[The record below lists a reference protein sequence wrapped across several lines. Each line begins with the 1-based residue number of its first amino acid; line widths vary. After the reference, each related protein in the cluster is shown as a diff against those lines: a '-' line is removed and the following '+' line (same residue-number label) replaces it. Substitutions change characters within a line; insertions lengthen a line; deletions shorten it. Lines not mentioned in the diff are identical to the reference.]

1 MDDPKRD
8 DFKRLETAVRGG
20 RVAHTRFL
28 EPDEADR
35 LASRLR
41 GAGAQVE
48 ADGGVTGAKRRVLT
62 AFPEHI
68 PAANTPLAA
77 LYVEGAPS
85 EGDLLAALRAAGTE
99 RDDIGDVVPHQDGLS
114 VIVLP
119 AAKEAALRLTHVGG
133 GPVTVQEIELSRLAR
148 GRERRQQVIVPSLRV
163 DVLGAKAFR
172 VSRAYFAKG
181 VAGGRVSLNGAPA
194 GKASSAGAGDEVYA
208 EGLGRFRVVEAQGE
222 TRKGNVKVL
231 LDVEQG

>member
-8 DFKRLETAVRGG
+8 DFRRLETAVRGG
-20 RVAHTRFL
+20 RVAHTHFL

-35 LASRLR
+35 LAARLR

-85 EGDLLAALRAAGTE
+85 EGDLLAAVASAMADIQDAEGRDRAA
-99 RDDIGDVVPHQDGLS
+99 
-114 VIVLP
+114 
-119 AAKEAALRLTHVGG
+119 
-133 GPVTVQEIELSRLAR
+133 EL
-148 GRERRQQVIVPSLRV
+148 
-163 DVLGAKAFR
+163 AKAR
-172 VSRAYFAKG
+172 VAASTS
-181 VAGGRVSLNGAPA
+181 GGAAAPGA
-194 GKASSAGAGDEVYA
+194 
-208 EGLGRFRVVEAQGE
+208 
-222 TRKGNVKVL
+222 
-231 LDVEQG
+231 